1 MKFHRMYGVT
11 LRHLYNLRRSLDRI
25 TDVFYWP
32 AVDLILWGLTGKYFI
47 SIAPGYEKLLLAIIG
62 SILLWILPVRAQNE
76 ITINLLV
83 DMWDRNLANMFVS
96 PLKFSEWIISLLTIG
111 FIKAIISL
119 GFATLVAFLL
129 YKINIFSYGLY
140 LIPFL
145 FLLLM
150 TGWWMGFLIS
160 SIFMRFG
167 SRLQTL
173 AWTIPWIVAPFSAIY
188 FPVSILPNWAQVI
201 SRALPSSYVFEGG
214 RQVIYQHTLNW
225 NFIYISFALN
235 TLYLIL
241 SIIIFKKSFN
251 HALSKGLQSIN

>member
-1 MKFHRMYGVT
+1 MKLHRMYGVI
-11 LRHLYNLRRSLDRI
+11 LRHLYNLRRSFDRLS
-25 TDVFYWP
+25 DVFYWP
-32 AVDLILWGLTGKYFI
+32 IVDLILWGLTGKYFI
-47 SIAPGYEKLLLAIIG
+47 SIAPGYEKLLVAIIG
-62 SILLWILPVRAQNE
+62 SILFWILPWRAHNE

-83 DMWDRNLANMFVS
+83 DMWDRNLANMFVA
-96 PLKFSEWIISLLTIG
+96 PLKFSEWIISLLAVG

-119 GFATLVAFLL
+119 GFASVFAFIL
-129 YKINIFSYGLY
+129 YKINILTYGLY

-150 TGWWMGFLIS
+150 TGWWIGFLVS
-160 SIFMRFG
+160 SIFLRFG

-173 AWTIPWIVAPFSAIY
+173 AWTIPWLVAPFSAIY

-225 NFIYISFALN
+225 NYILISFVLN
-235 TLYLIL
+235 VIYLIL
-241 SIIIFKKSFN
+241 SIIIFRKSFN